1 MPLND
6 VTREIE
12 AMYSTQ
18 RVVKEGPTGPSPSK
32 PLVRVIGV
40 VEKRTIVW
48 DNYHTISSEGIS
60 LNGLY
65 SSGIAK
71 DQFRT
76 SSKVLIQ
83 YDTEIN
89 DDIAREQTGYK
100 NAAIQSKGDLDK
112 KVSLFYLSVDAAKRS
127 LRDFMSNGDKV
138 SDIFIRKV
146 NETIATYNVGE
157 VYKARIQIT
166 SKSSTNRPGYKY
178 SESDKLYHATRIQ
191 VTRYFGSQAEANAFI
206 ANYLVNSIE
215 PITKAIEYVFLDKRS
230 RNSVPTIAVIHD
242 DKDLPSSTITR
253 EEKADMRSSISS
265 RFGSS

>member
-1 MPLND
+1 MLLVD
-6 VTREIE
+6 LTRELG
-12 AMYSTQ
+12 AMSSTQ
-18 RVVKEGPTGPSPSK
+18 RVNKEGPTGPSPSK

-48 DNYHTISSEGIS
+48 DNYHTTSSEGIS

-76 SSKVLIQ
+76 SSKVIIQ

-112 KVSLFYLSVDAAKRS
+112 KVSQFYLSVDKAKRA
-127 LRDFMSNGDKV
+127 LRDFVSNGDKI
-138 SDIFIRKV
+138 SDIFIKRV
-146 NETIATYNVGE
+146 NETIASYNVGE

-166 SKSSTNRPGYKY
+166 SKSSINRPGYRY
-178 SESDKLYHATRIQ
+178 SESDKLFHATRIQ
-191 VTRYFGSQAEANAFI
+191 VTRYFGSQAEADAFI
-206 ANYLVNSIE
+206 TNYLANSIE
-215 PITKAIEYVFLDKRS
+215 PITKAIEYVFLDKPS
-230 RNSVPTIAVIHD
+230 RNSVPTIAVFHD
-242 DKDLPSSTITR
+242 DKDLPSSSITR
-253 EEKADMRSSISS
+253 EEKAAMQSNISS